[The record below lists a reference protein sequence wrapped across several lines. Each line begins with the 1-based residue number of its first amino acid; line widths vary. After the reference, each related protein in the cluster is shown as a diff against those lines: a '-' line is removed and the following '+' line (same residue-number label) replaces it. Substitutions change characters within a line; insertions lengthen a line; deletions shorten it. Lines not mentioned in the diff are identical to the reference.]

1 MLMQKEYRAYFR
13 PSDYNGQPSKMHE
26 NIRHLNIHE
35 HDELTD
41 YLDMNIQSSKQSSA
55 GVSQYNEKINE
66 SLIKLS

>member
-41 YLDMNIQSSKQSSA
+41 YLDMNIQSSK
-55 GVSQYNEKINE
+55 
-66 SLIKLS
+66 